1 MMVLTIKRFK
11 DIYDGTIGE
20 FALVDQYRIL
30 MQGNTLEAA
39 GPDTVEPNKDRRIPK
54 GEYNV
59 QWHDS
64 PRFRERLPLLY
75 NELVPKSRG
84 ILIHRGNFPRDT
96 EGCILLGNGYD
107 EKGVYSS
114 RDTMNRFMSL
124 VKDKE
129 FTVVIKDAR

>member
-1 MMVLTIKRFK
+1 MVLTIKRFK
-11 DIYDGTIGE
+11 NIEDGTIGE

-39 GPDTVEPNKDRRIPK
+39 GPDTIEPNKDRRIPK

-75 NELVPKSRG
+75 NELVPKSRA
-84 ILIHRGNFPRDT
+84 ILIHRGNFPKDT
-96 EGCILLGNGYD
+96 EGCILLGDGYD
-107 EKGVYSS
+107 EKGVYNSKN
-114 RDTMNRFMSL
+114 TMNRFMGF
-124 VKDKE
+124 VKDRE
-129 FTVVIKDAR
+129 FTVVIKDAI

>member
-1 MMVLTIKRFK
+1 MVLTIKRFK

-39 GPDTVEPNKDRRIPK
+39 GPDTVEPNKDRRIPV
-54 GEYNV
+54 GEYNI

-75 NELVPKSRG
+75 NELVPKSRA
-84 ILIHRGNFPRDT
+84 ILIHRGNFPKDT

-107 EKGVYSS
+107 DKGVYNS
-114 RDTMNRFMSL
+114 RDTVSKFMSF

-129 FTVVIKDAR
+129 FTVVIKDAI

>member
-1 MMVLTIKRFK
+1 MVLTIKRFK

-39 GPDTVEPNKDRRIPK
+39 GPDTVEPNKDRRIPV

-59 QWHDS
+59 LWHDS
-64 PRFRERLPLLY
+64 PKFKERLPLLY
-75 NELVPKSRG
+75 NELVPKSRA

-107 EKGVYSS
+107 DKGVYNS
-114 RDTMNRFMSL
+114 RDTVAKFMSL

-129 FTVVIKDAR
+129 FKVIIKDAR